1 MKSKYLDLQTG
12 EVIDAKQLLDW
23 EKGKDRIW
31 EAADEMYSLLAN
43 EAQELEGESHRLL
56 LKASDIRDYLK
67 TYEEAT
73 DTLDS
78 KERKHLEVKKQTVAF
93 IAPH

>member
-31 EAADEMYSLLAN
+31 EAAD
-43 EAQELEGESHRLL
+43 
-56 LKASDIRDYLK
+56 
-67 TYEEAT
+67 
-73 DTLDS
+73 
-78 KERKHLEVKKQTVAF
+78 
-93 IAPH
+93 

>member
-1 MKSKYLDLQTG
+1 
-12 EVIDAKQLLDW
+12 
-23 EKGKDRIW
+23 
-31 EAADEMYSLLAN
+31 MYSLLAN